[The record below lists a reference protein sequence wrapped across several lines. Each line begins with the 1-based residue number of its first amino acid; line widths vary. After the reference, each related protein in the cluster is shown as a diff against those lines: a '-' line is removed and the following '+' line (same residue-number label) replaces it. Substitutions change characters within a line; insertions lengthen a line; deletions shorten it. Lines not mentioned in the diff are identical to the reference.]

1 MAHFN
6 NNNQQ
11 HKSIKKQTKKSE
23 KMSVYICND
32 GSVKS
37 ESKMMEE
44 FIKSIDMIKEYELFK
59 KAIIIKE
66 ILED

>member
-1 MAHFN
+1 
-6 NNNQQ
+6 
-11 HKSIKKQTKKSE
+11 
-23 KMSVYICND
+23 MSVYICND

-44 FIKSIDMIKEYELFK
+44 FINSVDLIKEYELFK